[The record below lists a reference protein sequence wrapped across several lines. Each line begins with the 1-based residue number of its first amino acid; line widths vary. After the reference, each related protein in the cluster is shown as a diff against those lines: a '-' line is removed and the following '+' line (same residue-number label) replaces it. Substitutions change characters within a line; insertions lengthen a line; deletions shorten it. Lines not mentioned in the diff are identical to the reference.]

1 MSDGAYDVPEGLICG
16 FPLMT
21 LSSGKIEII
30 RDLSLS
36 DGGKQ
41 RLSQS
46 VQELIDEKSAVQ
58 DLL

>member
-1 MSDGAYDVPEGLICG
+1 
-16 FPLMT
+16 MT

-36 DGGKQ
+36 DDGKQ

>member
-21 LSSGKIEII
+21 LSTGKIEII

-36 DGGKQ
+36 DGGKK
-41 RLSQS
+41 LSQS

>member
-1 MSDGAYDVPEGLICG
+1 
-16 FPLMT
+16 MT